1 MGNSDHGTAYT
12 YTASS
17 VDLMEMR
24 TSAIAAKGTTD
35 SRRVQGAGSRV
46 QGTGFGVWG

>member
-1 MGNSDHGTAYT
+1 MGNSHHGTPYT
-12 YTASS
+12 HTASR

-35 SRRVQGAGSRV
+35 SRRGQGAGSRV
-46 QGTGFGVWG
+46 QGAGFGSWG